1 MQEETY
7 PWVRRVAFIPLF
19 LFRMLSWLLIMMLLH
34 NFTLFVTAGFLL
46 LNWIVFFL
54 GQDHHEP
61 LKQSLLSLV
70 FPVIKLPSAKVNQ
83 QADLK
88 LLAWCQ
94 SYKTFFSFSLM
105 LLSNTQ
111 ECVYQTWFLKQG
123 KARSLHIKYLK
134 VLFLGKLPLVE
145 NLMVYDSM
153 SCWQTC

>member
-19 LFRMLSWLLIMMLLH
+19 LFRMLSWFFIMMMLH
-34 NFTLFVTAGFLL
+34 NFSLFVAAGFLL

-83 QADLK
+83 QADIK

-94 SYKTFFSFSLM
+94 SYKTFSFL
-105 LLSNTQ
+105 
-111 ECVYQTWFLKQG
+111 VFDAPVKQG
-123 KARSLHIKYLK
+123 
-134 VLFLGKLPLVE
+134 F
-145 NLMVYDSM
+145 
-153 SCWQTC
+153 